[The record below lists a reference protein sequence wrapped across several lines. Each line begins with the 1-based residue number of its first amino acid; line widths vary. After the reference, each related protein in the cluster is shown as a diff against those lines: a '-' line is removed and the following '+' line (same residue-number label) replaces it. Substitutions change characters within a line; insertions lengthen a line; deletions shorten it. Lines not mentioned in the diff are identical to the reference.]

1 MLTGCAGCKV
11 RPHSAFCNLPDGL
24 LAELD
29 RLSFAVSY
37 PQQATLFSQGDPC
50 RGVFILCSG
59 KAKISARSH
68 DDKQL
73 LLRMLDAGE
82 SLGLSSTIAGTP
94 YDVTAITAAPS
105 VVRFVK
111 RDEFLGFLRS
121 SPESSLNAVHALSLE
136 YQGAFESLRSIA
148 LSHNATSRIAQLLL
162 RMASNGSQESA
173 GNIRLLLTQE
183 QIAQMTCTTR
193 ETVTRFFTQLRR
205 RHIVTIRGSNLLIM
219 DRLAL
224 EKMAS

>member
-1 MLTGCAGCKV
+1 MLTGCAACKV
-11 RPHSAFCNLPDGL
+11 RTQSAFCNLPDGP

-37 PQQATLFSQGDPC
+37 PQQATLFSQDDPC
-50 RGVFILCSG
+50 RGVFILCTG

-68 DDKQL
+68 DGRQV
-73 LLRMLDAGE
+73 LLRMVDAGE
-82 SLGLSSTIAGTP
+82 SLGLSATITGAP
-94 YDVTAITAAPS
+94 YDVTAITTAPS

-111 RDEFLGFLRS
+111 REDFLLFLRS
-121 SPESSLNAVHALSLE
+121 FPESGLNAVHALSLE
-136 YQGAFESLRSIA
+136 YQGAFDSLRSIA

-162 RMASNGSQESA
+162 RMAANGSPESA

-205 RHIVTIRGSNLLIM
+205 EHVITIRGSNLLIM